1 MKPHFSIDFRPKL
14 FDTLRNYNGEK
25 FAKDVMAGIIV
36 GIVAIPLA
44 IAFGIASGVGPTEG
58 LVTAIIAGFLISAFG
73 GSRVQIGGPTG
84 AFIVIIYGI
93 IQQFGVGGLAIATIM
108 AGIMLLLM
116 GIFKLG
122 SIIKFMPYPIIVGFT
137 AGIAVTIFS
146 TQIND
151 LLGLGI
157 EKVPAEFFEKWA
169 CYFANIGQIN
179 WWALG
184 IGLASI
190 LIIVFTPKIS
200 KKMPGSLLA
209 IVIMTAFCWALERF
223 MGIHPVATIGDL
235 YELPSGLP
243 SFRLPSLGEQP
254 IWNTIQE
261 LLPTAFTIAMLGAIE
276 SLLSAMV
283 ADGVISSRHNSN
295 TELMA
300 QGVANIVVP
309 FFGGIP
315 ATGAIARTMANINNG
330 GRTPVAGIVHT
341 VVLLLVLLLLG
352 GLVGAIPMP
361 CLAGVLI
368 MVSYNMSGWRTIR
381 SMCRQSRSDIAILF
395 TTMLLTIIFDLTIA
409 IEVGL
414 ILAVV
419 LFVRRIMETSKI
431 SVLRD
436 EMELHNDGE
445 EGDVHLSIPKG
456 VEVYEINGPLFF
468 GIATKFEEMT
478 SMRDAMP
485 IRIVRMRK
493 VSFIDSTGLHNL
505 EIFIETA
512 IKAGQKIILSGVNK
526 RVYNSIERIGLVDK
540 LGKENV
546 LDHIDKALERANEL
560 VNQNQ

>member
-1 MKPHFSIDFRPKL
+1 M
-14 FDTLRNYNGEK
+14 
-25 FAKDVMAGIIV
+25 
-36 GIVAIPLA
+36 
-44 IAFGIASGVGPTEG
+44 
-58 LVTAIIAGFLISAFG
+58 
-73 GSRVQIGGPTG
+73 
-84 AFIVIIYGI
+84 
-93 IQQFGVGGLAIATIM
+93 
-108 AGIMLLLM
+108 
-116 GIFKLG
+116 
-122 SIIKFMPYPIIVGFT
+122 
-137 AGIAVTIFS
+137 
-146 TQIND
+146 
-151 LLGLGI
+151 
-157 EKVPAEFFEKWA
+157 
-169 CYFANIGQIN
+169 
-179 WWALG
+179 
-184 IGLASI
+184 SI
-190 LIIVFTPKIS
+190 LIIIFTPKVS
-200 KKMPGSLLA
+200 KKMPGSLVA
-209 IVIMTAFCWALERF
+209 IIIMTAFCWALEKF
-223 MGIHPVATIGDL
+223 AGIHPVATIGDL

-243 SFRLPSLGEQP
+243 SFRLPSLGDQP
-254 IWNTIQE
+254 IWTTIQS

-341 VVLLLVLLLLG
+341 LVLLLVLLLLG

-436 EMELHNDGE
+436 EMELHHDGE
-445 EGDVHLSIPKG
+445 EGDVHLAIPQG

-468 GIATKFEEMT
+468 GIATRFEEMA

-485 IRIVRMRK
+485 IRIIRMRK

-505 EIFIETA
+505 EIFIEAA
-512 IKAGQKIILSGVNK
+512 IKAGQTVILSGVNK
-526 RVYNSIERIGLVDK
+526 RVFNAIERAGIVEK
-540 LGKENV
+540 VGKDNV
-546 LDHIDKALERANEL
+546 LDHIDLALARAEQLAKEINK
-560 VNQNQ
+560 